1 MVDQKAFMETLSA
14 VQEVAR
20 ASEGPLKREEVLFYF
35 KDMDLSKEQ
44 EELEKQQAE
53 EEFKEEL
60 EKIFIQNQDYKSL
73 FVTILSL

>member
-35 KDMDLSKEQ
+35 KD
-44 EELEKQQAE
+44 
-53 EEFKEEL
+53 
-60 EKIFIQNQDYKSL
+60 I
-73 FVTILSL
+73 